1 MRWPP
6 DPPAPLVSGSASSR
20 GTAGRAARLCHRG
33 AHARRA
39 PVPSAPPLGPVF
51 LAVFL
56 PVPVNGFPCFLC
68 SSAPGYRGVLCRLSG
83 IWDMSPLNG
92 KTQGERGRTHHLR
105 EKSPRPRRLLLP
117 CRWPG
122 AVLEAP
128 SFKCCVL
135 PVWKMC
141 QEAVAPLGRGWSTGG
156 ALSRALHRSTGV
168 TVNGR

>member
-20 GTAGRAARLCHRG
+20 GTAGPAARLCHRG

-56 PVPVNGFPCFLC
+56 PVPVNGFPCFSVAQHLVTEVSC
-68 SSAPGYRGVLCRLSG
+68 AVCLGSG
-83 IWDMSPLNG
+83 TCLPSTD